1 MTASY
6 CCSSMVNYTFMS
18 SSEFTNVHIRT
29 KFAGAHEEKRTK
41 QQRRPV
47 ALPSMLPIFVF
58 ILHICCK
65 HKKLAVVGQ
74 QWFPPPP
81 PPQKK

>member
-1 MTASY
+1 MYTFIPKLLELMTASY

-58 ILHICCK
+58 ILYSVHM
-65 HKKLAVVGQ
+65 L
-74 QWFPPPP
+74 
-81 PPQKK
+81 